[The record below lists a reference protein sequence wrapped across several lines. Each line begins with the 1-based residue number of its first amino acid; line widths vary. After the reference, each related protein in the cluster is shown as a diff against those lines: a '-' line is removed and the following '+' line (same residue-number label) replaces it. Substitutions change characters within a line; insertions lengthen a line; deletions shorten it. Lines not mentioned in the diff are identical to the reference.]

1 MTPEDGH
8 ACIQAT
14 LEAISSPHNLSAMV
28 KIATKYSERMTPK
41 ALIGVFET
49 CESYEG
55 LYDYL
60 AAIVDTS
67 KDPDVFLKYIVLA
80 TKMQHFDEVERICR
94 TSTVYDAVKVKKF
107 LVSAKLNDPRLLMYV
122 SGHQSTE
129 VERQR
134 PLRNIQVLNLG
145 TNTPVPKSPPTPT
158 PKSDPLD
165 TPELPSVERRGIHP
179 CM

>member
-1 MTPEDGH
+1 MLHSHSIDEEFLNDYYGSMTPEDGL

-14 LEAISSPHNLSAMV
+14 LAAIKSPQNLSAIV
-28 KIATKYSERMTPK
+28 KIATKYSKRMTPK

-67 KDPDVFLKYIVLA
+67 KDPDVHLKYIVLA
-80 TKMQHFDEVERICR
+80 TKMQHFDEVESICR

-107 LVSAKLNDPRLLMYV
+107 LVSAKLNDPRSLMYV
-122 SGHQSTE
+122 SGHQRTE

-134 PLRNIQVLNLG
+134 PLRNA
-145 TNTPVPKSPPTPT
+145 
-158 PKSDPLD
+158 
-165 TPELPSVERRGIHP
+165 PSLKFGHQHA
-179 CM
+179 CSQMATYTYT